1 MLAITPADIW
11 QSHVGNTEKT
21 VKAIFSLA
29 RKLHPCI
36 IFIDEAD
43 ALFPSRRND
52 DQRWTRN
59 MFNLFLS
66 EWDGLMTDLT
76 SPFVLLATNRPCDLD
91 PAVLRRAPV
100 QIHLEMPRAKERAG
114 ILGVLLKDETLG
126 PDITIPKLVE
136 LTPHY
141 TGSDLKNL
149 CVAAATECVQEQP
162 KDTWFRVL
170 MERHFLSAL
179 KTVGATKMNKSV
191 KSQALRFK
199 ADSK

>member
-1 MLAITPADIW
+1 MLAITPAEIW
-11 QSHVGNTEKT
+11 HTFVGQTEQA
-21 VKAIFSLA
+21 VKGIFSLA
-29 RKLHPCI
+29 RKIHPCI

-43 ALFPSRRND
+43 ALFPSRRSD

-100 QIHLEMPRAKERAG
+100 QIHLDIPGAKERAG
-114 ILGVLLKDETLG
+114 ILGVLLKDESLG
-126 PDITIPKLVE
+126 PDVDISKLVE

-149 CVAAATECVQEQP
+149 CVAAAIACVQEQS
-162 KDTWFRVL
+162 KDTWSRIL

-179 KTVGATKMNKSV
+179 GTIGATKMNKAV
-191 KSQALRFK
+191 KSQVRRFK